1 MGRRSDRNH
10 LLDWRDKACSSV
22 LVDAHTIYKA
32 EQQVAACELCLPNE
46 AEVLFDTILDC
57 ITGFDPSA
65 TNYILAEQ
73 AKCPRCQMPLQ
84 IGSWRW
90 NELAAEE
97 GRVAFVV
104 PGTLVVWKS
113 PN

>member
-1 MGRRSDRNH
+1 MSRGIDRNH
-10 LLDWRDKACSSV
+10 LLEWRDKASSSV
-22 LVDAHTIYKA
+22 LVDAQTIYKA
-32 EQQVAACELCLPNE
+32 EQQVAACETCSPDK

-97 GRVAFVV
+97 RRAAFVV